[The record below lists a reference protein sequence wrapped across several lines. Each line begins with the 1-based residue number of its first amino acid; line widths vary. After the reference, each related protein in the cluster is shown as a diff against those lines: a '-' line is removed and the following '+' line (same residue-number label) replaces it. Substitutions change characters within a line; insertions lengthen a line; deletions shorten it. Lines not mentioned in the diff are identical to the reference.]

1 MNKIFTHITHV
12 FLRVEIVTVGLFIF
26 AELIFFS
33 SSLNWQFIIY
43 SLIIGTIVGF
53 TFSLTFL
60 IDYYLKK
67 NIRSHLFSFITRITL
82 SLILYF
88 PYKNFV
94 LKPIEITFNDQNYD
108 YFYNFWMLMPLIF
121 LVFFFFNLNLSALD
135 EPVK

>member
-1 MNKIFTHITHV
+1 MKKIFIHITHV
-12 FLRVEIVTVGLFIF
+12 FLRVEIVTFVLF
-26 AELIFFS
+26 LFFERVLLGN
-33 SSLNWQFIIY
+33 SLNWQFIIY
-43 SLIIGTIVGF
+43 SLIMGTIIGF

-67 NIRSHLFSFITRITL
+67 NIRSHLISFITRITL

-88 PYKNFV
+88 SYRNFV

-108 YFYNFWMLMPLIF
+108 YFYNFWMLTPLIF
-121 LVFFFFNLNLSALD
+121 LVLFFFNLNLSALD